1 MSDTIKVTDNGV
13 IALTFLQSADRP
25 MTGSEIAS
33 ATGLNSTGIHGVLN
47 ALVRN
52 KLVDKGEPVT
62 QSVVNRKG
70 LAEERTYVTYFV
82 TELGSEYTAE

>member
-1 MSDTIKVTDNGV
+1 MVDTIKVTDNGA

-25 MTGSEIAS
+25 MTGSEIAQ

-47 ALVRN
+47 ALV
-52 KLVDKGEPVT
+52 KSLLVAKGESVT

-70 LAEERTYVTYFV
+70 LTEERLYVTYFV
-82 TELGSEYTAE
+82 TDLGSEYTAE